1 MMRSMMTA
9 ATGMEAQQLYMDTI
23 SNNLS
28 NINTNGF
35 KRSKVEF
42 QDLMYQ
48 TLREPGVRNFEGGM
62 APAGLEVGL
71 GVKPAGTQR
80 IFEQGSL
87 NQTENPLDLA
97 IQGEGMY
104 QILMPD
110 GSVAYT
116 RDGSFKLSSDGTIVT
131 SSGFQVL
138 PQVSIPQGA
147 QGFQVTADGRVSV
160 LMPGDEMS
168 IDLGQIEL
176 VRFINPSGLKSLGG
190 NLFATTDASGLPVVS
205 YPAEEG
211 AGTIMQGYSEAS
223 NVRIVDEMV
232 SMITAQ
238 RAFEIVSKAI
248 QVSEEMLQMAN
259 NLKR

>member
-28 NINTNGF
+28 NVNTIGF
-35 KRSKVEF
+35 KRSRVEF

-62 APAGLEVGL
+62 APAGIEVGL
-71 GVKPAGTQR
+71 GVRSAGTQR

-87 NQTENPLDLA
+87 NQTDNPLDLA

-104 QILMPD
+104 QIMLPD
-110 GSVAYT
+110 GSSAYT

-131 SSGFQVL
+131 SSGFQLL
-138 PQVSIPQGA
+138 PQITIPEGSQS
-147 QGFQVTADGRVSV
+147 FQVAPDGRVSV
-160 LMPGDEMS
+160 MMPGDETSME
-168 IDLGQIEL
+168 IGQIEL

-190 NLFATTDASGLPVVS
+190 NLYATTDASGLPVFS
-205 YPAEEG
+205 YPGEEG
-211 AGTIMQGYSEAS
+211 AGTIIQHYTEAS

-238 RAFEIVSKAI
+238 RAFEIVSKSI
-248 QVSEEMLQMAN
+248 QVAEEMLQIAN